1 MKIGIFDSGIGG
13 VSVLNEAF
21 HRLPDQD
28 YIFYADVDH
37 VPYGIKSSEQIIE
50 YTDSITAFLIE
61 QGVDAILIACN
72 TATAVAADYLRS
84 KYSVP
89 IIGMEPAVKP
99 AVEEAKEGRVLVMAT
114 PVTIRENK
122 LHTLLERVDT
132 QHRVDLLP
140 MPSLVRFAEDELFEG
155 EEVDTYIE
163 EQIAVFDK
171 DKYSE
176 LVLGCTHFN
185 YFKPGLLKAFN
196 NEIQLIDG
204 NVGTVRHLAEVLGIK
219 ENEAGDIDIEEINKR
234 TTYLGSGRP
243 ADNDQ
248 LEKILRL
255 HNRLEYV
262 RQL

>member
-1 MKIGIFDSGIGG
+1 M
-13 VSVLNEAF
+13 
-21 HRLPDQD
+21 R
-28 YIFYADVDH
+28 
-37 VPYGIKSSEQIIE
+37 
-50 YTDSITAFLIE
+50 
-61 QGVDAILIACN
+61 
-72 TATAVAADYLRS
+72 
-84 KYSVP
+84 
-89 IIGMEPAVKP
+89 
-99 AVEEAKEGRVLVMAT
+99 
-114 PVTIRENK
+114 
-122 LHTLLERVDT
+122 
-132 QHRVDLLP
+132 
-140 MPSLVRFAEDELFEG
+140 LFEG

-185 YFKPGLLKAFN
+185 YFKPSLLKAFN

-262 RQL
+262 RQLKCKS

>member
-84 KYSVP
+84 KYPVP